1 MKELAKQP
9 LSGMLFEFNEHV
21 RSSLMSSI
29 SDIPAPEECVM
40 APLLEKWASKKPQSN
55 SVYFW
60 RRIFVGH
67 GQKY

>member
-1 MKELAKQP
+1 MKEPAKQP

-40 APLLEKWASKKPQSN
+40 APLLEKWASKKPNQIA
-55 SVYFW
+55 F
-60 RRIFVGH
+60 IFGD
-67 GQKY
+67 